1 MASTRSKTVDGIMT
15 LRLPA
20 PAKLNL
26 MLHING
32 RRPDGYHE
40 LQTVFQFLD
49 KSDYLEFELRDD
61 QQLLLHSDLNEVVA
75 SSDNLILKAAKLL
88 QQHTKT
94 AFGIDIY
101 LEKNLPMGGGIGG
114 GSSDAATTLLALNH
128 LWKTALSENELAEIG
143 IKLGADVPV
152 FIRGFAAFAEG
163 IGERLSPISLPEKWF
178 LVLTPNV
185 HVSTVEVFTAQEL
198 HRSTPSVSPDE
209 LFNIDWKNDCQPLVV
224 NKYPQVAKALGWLI
238 EYAPS
243 RMTGTG
249 ACVFAEF
256 DNEQQAQT
264 VFAKLPADLNG
275 FIAKSLNRSPVLD
288 CLAEIN

>member
-1 MASTRSKTVDGIMT
+1 MT
-15 LRLPA
+15 LHTLKLPA

-26 MLHING
+26 CLHING
-32 RRPDGYHE
+32 RREDGYHE

-49 KSDYLEFELRDD
+49 KSDYLEFTTRDD
-61 QQLLLHSDLNEVVA
+61 DQLNLHSELNQVVA

-88 QQHTKT
+88 QQQTKT
-94 AFGIDIY
+94 AYGADIS

-114 GSSDAATTLLALNH
+114 GSSDAATTLLALNK
-128 LWKTALSENELAEIG
+128 LWQTNLSTDDLASIG
-143 IKLGADVPV
+143 IQLGADIPV

-163 IGERLSPISLPEKWF
+163 IGEILNPISLPEKWY
-178 LVLTPNV
+178 LVLTPDV
-185 HVSTVEVFTAQEL
+185 HVSTVEVFTAPEL
-198 HRSTPSVSPDE
+198 HRCTPRVNADD
-209 LFNIDWKNDCQPLVV
+209 LFTIEWKNDCQPLVV
-224 NKYPQVAKALGWLI
+224 NKYPQVAKALDWLI

-256 DNEQQAQT
+256 DNEQQAQA
-264 VFAKLPADLNG
+264 VYAKLPTDLNG
-275 FIAKSLNRSPVLD
+275 FVAKGLNRSPVLN